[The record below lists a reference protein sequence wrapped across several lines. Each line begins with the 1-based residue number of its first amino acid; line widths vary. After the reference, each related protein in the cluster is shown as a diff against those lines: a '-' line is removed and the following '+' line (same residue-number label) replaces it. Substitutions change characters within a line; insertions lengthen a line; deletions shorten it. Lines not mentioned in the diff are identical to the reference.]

1 MFIVMTN
8 LYRTKK
14 PASTDWHP
22 ADIKAHLEKAGWSL
36 SKLSRTHQY
45 CRSAAALALHMPWPK
60 MERLIAGAIGVEPKT
75 IWPTRYDNDGN
86 PLSGRGQ
93 RGIGRKAFGARGDDS
108 TAGAQRNVN
117 ERQAA

>member
-1 MFIVMTN
+1 MVIAMSSI
-8 LYRTKK
+8 YSRKK
-14 PASTDWHP
+14 PASKDWHP

-36 SKLSRTHQY
+36 SKLSRRNGY
-45 CRSAAALALHMPWPK
+45 CRSAAALALRMPWPK
-60 MERLIAGAIGVEPKT
+60 MERLIAHTIGESPKT

-93 RGIGRKAFGARGDDS
+93 RGIGRKARVTPVDDS
-108 TAGAQRNVN
+108 TAGTRRNVN